1 MRRFHRKESLAE
13 NQENAFNLSI
23 SDLMAGILSIFMLAV
38 CYFMLNLGQVKDQ
51 YTGNMEMRDDM
62 LEEIKAELDQ
72 RGTTVKVDKKQGVLR
87 IEGDFLFNTGEAHVK
102 ESGRQ
107 DILNLAHVLYQV
119 LEKEKYK
126 NAIETIFIEGHTDNV
141 DIETPEFPSNWEL
154 STQRAINTWKL
165 MYQDQVASPLDK
177 EKNANGE
184 PIFSCSGY
192 ADTRPVTENDTEEG
206 RQANR
211 RIALRFTM
219 MPPTDTARESEKKE

>member
-1 MRRFHRKESLAE
+1 MSMRRFHTIQGLPENKES
-13 NQENAFNLSI
+13 AFTLSI
-23 SDLMAGILSIFMLAV
+23 SDLMAGLLSVFILAV
-38 CYFMLNLGQVKDQ
+38 CYFMLNLGQVKEQ

-62 LEEIKAELDQ
+62 LEEIKMELDK
-72 RGTTVKVDKKQGVLR
+72 RGTTVIIDKKQGVLR

-107 DILNLAHVLYQV
+107 DILNLADVLYQV
-119 LEKEKYK
+119 LDKEHYK
-126 NAIETIFIEGHTDNV
+126 NAVETIFIEGHTDNV

-165 MYQDQVASPLDK
+165 MYQEGPALDE
-177 EKNANGE
+177 EKNNNGE

-192 ADTRPVTENDTEEG
+192 ADTRPIADNDTEEG

-219 MPPTDTARESEKKE
+219 MPPVDESKEVK

>member
-1 MRRFHRKESLAE
+1 MRRFHRQQALPG

-23 SDLMAGILSIFMLAV
+23 SDLMAGLLSVFILVV

-62 LEEIKAELDQ
+62 LEEIKMELDRQ
-72 RGTTVKVDKKQGVLR
+72 GTIVKVDKKQGVLR

-165 MYQDQVASPLDK
+165 MYQDQALSPLDK

-219 MPPTDTARESEKKE
+219 MPPADESKESEKK

>member
-1 MRRFHRKESLAE
+1 MRRFHRQQGLPG

-23 SDLMAGILSIFMLAV
+23 SDLMAGLLSVFILVV

-62 LEEIKAELDQ
+62 LEEIKVELDQ

-219 MPPTDTARESEKKE
+219 MPPTDTAKESEKKE

>member
-1 MRRFHRKESLAE
+1 MMRRFHHQEVSE
-13 NQENAFNLSI
+13 NKENAFTLSI
-23 SDLMAGILSIFMLAV
+23 SDLMAGLLSVFILAV

-72 RGTTVKVDKKQGVLR
+72 KGTTVIIDKKQGALR

-107 DILNLAHVLYQV
+107 DILNLADVLYQV
-119 LEKEKYK
+119 LEKEHYK

-165 MYQDQVASPLDK
+165 MYQEGPALDT
-177 EKNANGE
+177 EKNSNGE

-192 ADTRPVTENDTEEG
+192 ADTRPIADNDTEDG
-206 RQANR
+206 RQSNR

-219 MPPTDTARESEKKE
+219 MPPVDNSKENGK

>member
-1 MRRFHRKESLAE
+1 MRRFHRQEISE
-13 NQENAFNLSI
+13 NKENAFTLSI
-23 SDLMAGILSIFMLAV
+23 SDLMAGLLSVFILAV

-72 RGTTVKVDKKQGVLR
+72 KGTTVIIDKKQGALR

-102 ESGRQ
+102 ESGRK
-107 DILNLAHVLYQV
+107 DILNLADVLYQV
-119 LEKEKYK
+119 LEKEHYK

-165 MYQDQVASPLDK
+165 MYQEGPALDT
-177 EKNANGE
+177 EKNSNGE

-192 ADTRPVTENDTEEG
+192 ADTRPIADNDTEDG
-206 RQANR
+206 RQSNR

-219 MPPTDTARESEKKE
+219 MPPVDSSKENTK